1 MRDAPVLVLD
11 EATTSVDL
19 EAEALIQETVANLM
33 GGRTTLII
41 AHRLSSLHH
50 ADRIVILEEGR
61 VSEEGSHQDL
71 LAGNGLYRR
80 LYDIQTLVQTTR

>member
-1 MRDAPVLVLD
+1 
-11 EATTSVDL
+11 
-19 EAEALIQETVANLM
+19 VAKLM

-50 ADRIVILEEGR
+50 AQRIVILEEGR

-80 LYDIQTLVQTTR
+80 LYDIQTPAQTTR